1 MTEEGWKTREM
12 RMFGQCCFNLFVLQP
27 IGFYTLIGFDRTSI
41 LYKYDEIPSFGMFL
55 IHFFW
60 MFMMEDFAFYWTHRL
75 LHHPKLYPY
84 IHKVHHESK
93 STTSLSA
100 IATHPVEYF
109 LGNSLASSFG
119 MITLPGKVHIV
130 SVACFIMFRVFETI
144 EGHSGYEF
152 PFGTHKFIP
161 MATNSNY
168 HNYHHLINIGNYGS
182 LMVFW
187 DSIFNTNTEYFK
199 QVETINETRE
209 IGTRRKIKKD

>member
-1 MTEEGWKTREM
+1 MSEKGWKKREM
-12 RMFGQCCFNLFVLQP
+12 RMIGQCCFNLFVLQP
-27 IGFYTLIGFDRTSI
+27 IGFYTIIGFDRTSI
-41 LYKYDEIPSFGMFL
+41 LYKYDQIPSFGMFL

-60 MFMMEDFAFYWTHRL
+60 MFMMEDFVFYWTHRL
-75 LHHPKLYPY
+75 LHHPKLYPH

-109 LGNSLASSFG
+109 LGNSLASSVG
-119 MITLPGKVHIV
+119 MITLPGKVHII
-130 SVACFIMFRVFETI
+130 SVACFIIFRVFETI

-152 PFGTHKFIP
+152 PFGTHKFVP

-168 HNYHHLINIGNYGS
+168 HNYHHLINVGNYGS

-187 DSIFNTNTEYFK
+187 DSIFGTNSEYFK
-199 QVETINETRE
+199 EVETINETRE
-209 IGTRRKIKKD
+209 IGARRKIKKD